1 MEESTAADDVRG
13 KKGHYG
19 NGGNVQGD
27 VALWDKG
34 C

>member
-1 MEESTAADDVRG
+1 MEESTAADDVRD

-19 NGGNVQGD
+19 NGGKVQGD
-27 VALWDKG
+27 VGLRDKR